1 MIFDFPI
8 EKIEIKFKTTGSCV
22 LKLTL
27 NDQPI
32 DLDDLIVIGK
42 EKIQLYVAN
51 NGEPSREYFTCSDH
65 DFITQ
70 TFIPEIKKQFKNTIE
85 NSNDNSNMIS
95 NPPPLPDT
103 REHLNSINSKDKDK
117 PKHEQ

>member
-42 EKIQLYVAN
+42 EKIQSDNLLVIKFSKDQGDDTESFA
-51 NGEPSREYFTCSDH
+51 ELEYFKGELYICTV
-65 DFITQ
+65 
-70 TFIPEIKKQFKNTIE
+70 TFPKMCRLKSETVLLKTLRLIKQ
-85 NSNDNSNMIS
+85 D
-95 NPPPLPDT
+95 
-103 REHLNSINSKDKDK
+103 
-117 PKHEQ
+117 